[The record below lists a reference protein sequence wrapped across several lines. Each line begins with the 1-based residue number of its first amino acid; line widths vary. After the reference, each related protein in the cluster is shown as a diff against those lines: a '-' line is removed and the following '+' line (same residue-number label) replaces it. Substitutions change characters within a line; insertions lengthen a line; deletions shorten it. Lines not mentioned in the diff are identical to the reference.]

1 MKYIIPMAGES
12 SRFFNAGFKIPK
24 YLIKV
29 KGKTLLEHSVSS
41 LPYDLDDEI
50 IFIVLKEHNNLYK
63 TDEIIKRTFDQRNIR
78 VLTIETQTRGQS
90 ETVFL
95 SRKYVDEDEQ
105 LLIYNIDTC
114 FISSNLRK
122 LIKNKN
128 DLFDGV
134 LGSFISA
141 NNDSHWSFAKLNS
154 DKIVTE
160 VKEKEKISNHALT
173 GLYHF
178 SKANDFFDTAEYHIE
193 KNILYKNEFYIAPL
207 YNDLI
212 KIGKK
217 YIIDIVDHFVP
228 LGTPEEVARFEKN

>member
-1 MKYIIPMAGES
+1 MAGES
-12 SRFFNAGFKIPK
+12 SRFFKAGFKIPK
-24 YLIKV
+24 YLIEV
-29 KGKTLLEHSVSS
+29 KGKTLLEHSVNS
-41 LPYDLDDEI
+41 LPDDLEDEI
-50 IFIVLKEHNNLYK
+50 IFIVLKEHNKCYK
-63 TDEIIKRTFDQRNIR
+63 TDEIIKRTFEQRNIR
-78 VLTIETQTRGQS
+78 VLTIERQTRGQS

-114 FISSNLRK
+114 FISSSLKK
-122 LIKNKN
+122 LIKNN
-128 DLFDGV
+128 HYAFDGI

-141 NNDSHWSFAKLNS
+141 NSDTHWSFAKLNS
-154 DKIVTE
+154 DRIVIE

-178 SKANDFFDTAEYHIE
+178 SKANDFFRTAEYHIK
-193 KNILYKNEFYIAPL
+193 KNLLFKNEFYIAPL

-217 YIIDIVDHFVP
+217 YIIDIANHFIP
-228 LGTPEEVARFEKN
+228 LGTPEEVARFEKS